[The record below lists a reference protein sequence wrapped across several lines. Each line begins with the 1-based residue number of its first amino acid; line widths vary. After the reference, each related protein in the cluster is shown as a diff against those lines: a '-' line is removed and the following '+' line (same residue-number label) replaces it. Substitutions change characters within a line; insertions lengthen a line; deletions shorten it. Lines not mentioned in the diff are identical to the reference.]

1 MDVIQAPMFFDD
13 TPDLQDGFEL
23 LPEGQW
29 LFEITDIDMKPAKES
44 GRPRLFV
51 KVKIVE
57 GAHEGRTGMDFWNVP
72 VADDKKDGRIF
83 KFWKRVHD
91 VCPDAVTKDGVK
103 PDLLKGLRYK
113 ANIVHEE
120 YQGRMQNRFNFPYPI
135 SLAGKEPP
143 KAPAMFGEPPK

>member
-29 LFEITDIDMKPAKES
+29 VFEITGVEQRTAKES
-44 GRPRLFV
+44 GRPRLNV

-57 GAHEGRTGMDFWNVP
+57 GPHEGRTGMDFWNVP
-72 VADDKKDGRIF
+72 TADDKRDGRIF
-83 KFWKRVHD
+83 KFWKQVHKA
-91 VCPDAVTKDGVK
+91 CPDAVAKDGVK
-103 PDLLKGLRYK
+103 PELLVGLRYK

-120 YQGRMQNRFNFPYPI
+120 YQGRPQNRFNFPYP
-135 SLAGKEPP
+135 LGMVGKEAP
-143 KAPAMFGEPPK
+143 KAPGMFGS